1 MLLRLHSLPILVLLG
16 TAIVLLGGFGDL
28 AFHLL
33 GAARVG
39 FVTGDDGYR
48 AHLVTFAGMLISVT
62 GLVVRAA
69 QTR

>member
-16 TAIVLLGGFGDL
+16 TALVLFGGFGDL

-33 GAARVG
+33 GADHVG
-39 FVTGDDGYR
+39 FLTGDDGYR
-48 AHLVTFAGMLISVT
+48 AHLVTFAGMVISVT
-62 GLVVRAA
+62 GLVVRAV